1 MAEQIFRLKNTPLGT
16 VLVKFYQVLPYSSEA
31 FERYLMEE
39 HLATMWG
46 ESRVIVR
53 TSKALYQGLVFS
65 NTVLI
70 PAVAKLSE
78 RCPTCNCVRIEQEV
92 PGGMSWQAGGHY

>member
-16 VLVKFYQVLPYSSEA
+16 VLVKFYQVVPYSSEA
-31 FERYLMEE
+31 FEHYLIKE
-39 HLATMWG
+39 HLRTQWG
-46 ESRVIVR
+46 KDRTVILR
-53 TSKALYQGLVFS
+53 PSKAFYQGPLLS

-70 PAVAKLSE
+70 GAVAKLAE

-92 PGGMSWQAGGHY
+92 VGGMSW